1 MQIYQIK
8 TQTVIIYYNNDY
20 KNLKMIKKI
29 KIKVKVMTFKKWKN
43 LKINY

>member
-1 MQIYQIK
+1 MQINQIK

-29 KIKVKVMTFKKWKN
+29 KITVKVMTFKK
-43 LKINY
+43 